1 MVSRIAKPYR
11 GAWVGVFAGP
21 GAWALSTQANYALVP
36 WICAHKIN
44 LVPVL
49 ALIFAA
55 VALSGA
61 FLSWRSWRGALVEG
75 SEVHGGILEA
85 PRPFLGVIG
94 TLLGVL
100 FALVILT
107 HGAAG
112 LVLNGCER

>member
-11 GAWVGVFAGP
+11 GAWAGVFAGP
-21 GAWALSTQANYALVP
+21 GAWALSDTGELRARALDLRP
-36 WICAHKIN
+36 QDQSR
-44 LVPVL
+44 
-49 ALIFAA
+49 
-55 VALSGA
+55 SGA
-61 FLSWRSWRGALVEG
+61 GTDLRRGRAFRRVPFLASWRGALVEA
-75 SEVHGGILEA
+75 SEVHAGILEA

>member
-1 MVSRIAKPYR
+1 MRKRSGR
-11 GAWVGVFAGP
+11 G
-21 GAWALSTQANYALVP
+21 
-36 WICAHKIN
+36 
-44 LVPVL
+44 
-49 ALIFAA
+49 
-55 VALSGA
+55 
-61 FLSWRSWRGALVEG
+61 
-75 SEVHGGILEA
+75 A